1 MLQTVAS
8 SKFPRQRR
16 DWTDTETSLLWELC
30 ETAYSLGKLTG
41 KKTRA
46 NSGRWDNLEKDFN
59 PELASRNMATRTLQQ
74 MKEKINNLKSDH
86 KKNKDKNHKQT
97 GKPNPTNLCGLTW
110 LIMLFSSKDKI
121 NSLILFCSSEGRYEN
136 KKKAKHQEEGKGHK
150 DQLGDGDEMFASST
164 SKGAGKCNA
173 DCNRESSNLEQTPGK
188 RLCNMARA
196 KKAKK
201 LNEEGSSKGLINVVD
216 KQIKLLL
223 EAQERDDK
231 MMERLIQLEETPKER
246 QKEILMT
253 IINKL

>member
-1 MLQTVAS
+1 
-8 SKFPRQRR
+8 
-16 DWTDTETSLLWELC
+16 
-30 ETAYSLGKLTG
+30 
-41 KKTRA
+41 
-46 NSGRWDNLEKDFN
+46 
-59 PELASRNMATRTLQQ
+59 MATRTLQE
-74 MKEKINNLKSDH
+74 MKEKINNLKPDH

-97 GKPNPTNLCGLTW
+97 GKPSPTNLCGLTW

-150 DQLGDGDEMFASST
+150 DQLGDGDEMFTTST

-188 RLCNMARA
+188 RLCKTARA
-196 KKAKK
+196 EKAKK